1 MRKLAKVNRP
11 GFLGDIKVETVD
23 VGNTAPSF
31 SRPMLKELTVDGDAS
46 MEIQIKYTGC
56 FKLTIGTT
64 VSVRESA
71 RCDRPCARNW
81 THRDLSM
88 LHNNRSLD
96 HAQGPVDI
104 QCRSLGHRPR
114 ARRNHGGPHQA
125 APDQPDLVRLY
136 DHAAHRA

>member
-46 MEIQIKYTGC
+46 MEIQVKYTGS

-71 RCDRPCARNW
+71 PRHQNPA
-81 THRDLSM
+81 
-88 LHNNRSLD
+88 
-96 HAQGPVDI
+96 HAVGP
-104 QCRSLGHRPR
+104 P
-114 ARRNHGGPHQA
+114 
-125 APDQPDLVRLY
+125 
-136 DHAAHRA
+136 